1 MRVFRFAAF
10 GFGFGKRPGWLYP
23 SLPKT
28 MSPLVEVAKAA
39 LSAYSTCDI
48 SDALCAFAATALAKE
63 GGAGGVGDIGVD
75 ETLFNHCVLDVVQVQ
90 SSTSPS
96 YSTDSNNNTNENS
109 ARLQKHCVFGLAYT
123 AEFTSTRTV
132 VAEKPPNHVDT
143 CPPGAVLVI
152 KTPADAPNAVWGGLM
167 TARAVAVGC
176 VGVITDGRVRDTA
189 EIREG
194 GLPVW
199 SKGTCSFYL

>member
-1 MRVFRFAAF
+1 
-10 GFGFGKRPGWLYP
+10 
-23 SLPKT
+23 
-28 MSPLVEVAKAA
+28 MSSLVEVAKTA

-63 GGAGGVGDIGVD
+63 GGAGGVGDSGVD

-90 SSTSPS
+90 SGTSTS
-96 YSTDSNNNTNENS
+96 YSPGSNHTNNNS
-109 ARLQKHCVFGLAYT
+109 APLQKHCVFGLAYT
-123 AEFTSTRTV
+123 AEFTSTSTI

-152 KTPADAPNAVWGGLM
+152 KTPANAPNAVWGGLM

-176 VGVITDGRVRDTA
+176 VGVITDGRVRDVA
-189 EIREG
+189 EIKEG

-199 SKGTCSFYL
+199 SKGNLLFLLVEYGLLMCIVV